1 MSVRIVLRVFKRL
14 QARVFREFDTRLTN
28 SLEGAKW
35 LAIVLMACSHAGMA
49 LGGEWLWP
57 AFWIGRVC
65 APIFCFLIV
74 VRLAE
79 KPLERAPRYLK
90 RLLAWGVV
98 AQIPYSAWT
107 WHYGLHV
114 NVLPTLAF
122 GVGLIWVWEKG
133 LMPVAVALGAA
144 FSLAAGYLDLGL
156 IAPPVLLAG
165 YVLYRWSPTGA
176 ALMISLSYAGALTYA
191 RPSESI
197 APIICMMV
205 IPVIALCSV
214 FSARLARL
222 PGWAFYAFYPAH
234 IGLIYLY
241 FGPLPALES

>member
-1 MSVRIVLRVFKRL
+1 VFQELDNRVT
-14 QARVFREFDTRLTN
+14 DG
-28 SLEGAKW
+28 LEGAKW
-35 LAIVLMACSHAGMA
+35 LAIVLMACSHSGMA

-74 VRLAE
+74 ARLAE
-79 KPLERAPRYLK
+79 KPLERAPRYLV

-107 WHYGLHV
+107 WNYGFHF

-122 GVGLIWVWEKG
+122 GVALIWSWEKG
-133 LMPVAVALGAA
+133 YKPVAVALAA
-144 FSLAAGYLDLGL
+144 GFVLAAGYVDLGL

-165 YVLYRWSPTGA
+165 YLLYRHSPTAA
-176 ALMISLSYAGALTYA
+176 ALLISLGYATALAYA
-191 RPSESI
+191 RPAEPV
-197 APIICMMV
+197 APIICMLVM
-205 IPVIALCSV
+205 PLIAFCSL

-222 PGWAFYAFYPAH
+222 PGWAFYAFYPVH

-241 FGPLPALES
+241 FGALPVLES

>member
-1 MSVRIVLRVFKRL
+1 VFKRL
-14 QARVFREFDTRLTN
+14 QARVFREFDTQLTDG
-28 SLEGAKW
+28 LEGAKW

-74 VRLAE
+74 ARLAE
-79 KPLERAPRYLK
+79 KPLDRAPRYLT
-90 RLLAWGVV
+90 RLLAWGIV

-133 LMPVAVALGAA
+133 YMPAAAALGAA
-144 FSLAAGYLDLGL
+144 FIVAAGYVDLGL
-156 IAPPVLLAG
+156 IAPPALLAG
-165 YVLYRWSPTGA
+165 YLLYRRSPTAA
-176 ALMISLSYAGALTYA
+176 ALIISLFYAAALTYA
-191 RPSESI
+191 RPAEFI
-197 APIICMMV
+197 APIICIMV
-205 IPVIALCSV
+205 MPLIALCSL
-214 FSARLARL
+214 FSSRLVRL
-222 PGWAFYAFYPAH
+222 PGWAFYAFYPIH
-234 IGLIYLY
+234 IGLIYLS
-241 FGPLPALES
+241 FGALPALEG